1 MGAMKFL
8 SRALVLVLTALALA
22 GCGAPESV
30 PPQTVE
36 LEIADPPGPT
46 QRIEIA
52 LGAEVTMRITT
63 PTADHAHLHGY
74 ELEATTEAGETIEW
88 VFTADMAGSYELE
101 SHATDTIWA
110 DVVVS

>member
-1 MGAMKFL
+1 MKNLLRL
-8 SRALVLVLTALALA
+8 SVSLISAVALAA
-22 GCGAPESV
+22 CSGPAAA

-36 LEIADPPGPT
+36 LEITDPPAPT
-46 QRIEIA
+46 QRIELS

-63 PTADHAHLHGY
+63 EIEDHAHLHGY
-74 ELEATTEAGETIEW
+74 ELEEFTQPGETIEW

-101 SHATDTIWA
+101 SHVTDSIWA